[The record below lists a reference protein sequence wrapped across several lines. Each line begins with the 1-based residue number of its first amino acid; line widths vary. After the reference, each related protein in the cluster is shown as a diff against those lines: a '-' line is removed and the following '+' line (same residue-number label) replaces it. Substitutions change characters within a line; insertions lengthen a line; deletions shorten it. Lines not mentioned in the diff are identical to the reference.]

1 MFFAADDT
9 DGAEAV
15 ACAGRCGR
23 VNVIRPCAAE
33 GEQGGILL
41 LRCRNQIVFE
51 LAPLVAA
58 DRDIGKV
65 FALDEQLDAGAVQQ
79 AGFKLV

>member
-1 MFFAADDT
+1 MFFTADDT

-15 ACAGRCGR
+15 ASAGRCGR
-23 VNVIRPCAAE
+23 VNMIRPGAAE
-33 GEQGGILL
+33 GEQGGLLL

-58 DRDIGKV
+58 DRNIGEV
-65 FALDEQLDAGAVQQ
+65 FTLDEQLDAGTVQQ